1 MGSGPHSAAQ
11 TRTVAVALDLF
22 AEHGV
27 NATSLQMIA
36 HALGVTKAAVY
47 HQFKTKEEI
56 VVAAVAVEL
65 AGLEAALDAAEA
77 AHRGSQALDML
88 LRQVIHLAIERRRM
102 VSTLLYDP
110 VIVRLL
116 ADHEPFQQFMRRLYR
131 ALLGGRHGAE
141 ARVAVAMI
149 TGAIGSAVTHPL
161 VADLDKESLEAHLI
175 RQTQRFLDL
184 PG

>member
-11 TRTVAVALDLF
+11 ARTVAVALDLF

-36 HALGVTKAAVY
+36 DALGVTKAAVY

-65 AGLEAALDAAEA
+65 AGLEAALDAADA
-77 AHRGSQALDML
+77 AHHGPHALDML

-116 ADHEPFQQFMRRLYR
+116 ADHEPFQQFMRRLYG
-131 ALLGGRHGAE
+131 ALLGGRHGAG

-161 VADLDKESLEAHLI
+161 VADLDKDSLEAHLV
-175 RQTQRFLDL
+175 RQTQRFLRL